1 MCLCVWVAFFSALI
15 THFINF
21 VSLFILHAALSR
33 NYGHSYA
40 RVPVCICEIQIK
52 FHFFLRPSFS
62 SCFSLICGVFS
73 IATLH
78 AALET
83 ETAVAVAI
91 EIDAEFA
98 LATREEVAQ
107 LRRVAARYTTHT
119 HTRTHT
125 GAFVKQLNTKHS
137 LLPLSS

>member
-1 MCLCVWVAFFSALI
+1 MYLRD
-15 THFINF
+15 TNQ
-21 VSLFILHAALSR
+21 VSLFSAA
-33 NYGHSYA
+33 
-40 RVPVCICEIQIK
+40 
-52 FHFFLRPSFS
+52 FFQQLLLPYLR
-62 SCFSLICGVFS
+62 LCGVFS

-107 LRRVAARYTTHT
+107 LRRVAARYSTHT
-119 HTRTHT
+119 HTDTHR
-125 GAFVKQLNTKHS
+125 GIC
-137 LLPLSS
+137 